1 MATLKAGLLPFYIK
15 FYDEINPV
23 WRKSLEDFVE
33 KVSLRLGKLGVDIEA
48 APVCRLESEFKAAI
62 KQLEDKQ
69 LDALITLHLAYSPS
83 LESAKV
89 LASSKLPIVV
99 LDTTPDYAFGPD
111 TTPDLIMKN
120 HGIHGVQDM
129 CNLLNRNGKAF
140 AIEVGHWEKSDVLE
154 RVVDQ
159 VRAARLATALRSA
172 RVGRIGTPFS
182 GMGDFNVSAAKLKC
196 DLGVTTVQV
205 APAAVSRLLP
215 DANDAAVKAELAS
228 DRKAYHCKGLDQKA
242 HRQASRVTVAINRF
256 IEKEKLSAVTLNF
269 QAVTKASG
277 LPMMPFFGLCKAMAK
292 GTGYAGEGDVLTAAL
307 VGSLMCVYPET
318 SFTEMFCPDWKGGRV
333 FMSHMGE
340 MNPAVAE
347 HAPELYCRKPWIFSD
362 AEAPVSLGACF
373 KPGKAIFVNLAPTRE
388 GYNLIAVPVTMVSG
402 GRNIKFRNTVRG
414 WMKPTLSLNEFLA
427 EYSRVGGTHHAALVY
442 GASLRTLTRFSQL
455 MGFKFIGL

>member
-1 MATLKAGLLPFYIK
+1 
-15 FYDEINPV
+15 
-23 WRKSLEDFVE
+23 
-33 KVSLRLGKLGVDIEA
+33 
-48 APVCRLESEFKAAI
+48 LESEFKVAV
-62 KQLEDKQ
+62 QDLEGKK

-89 LASSKLPIVV
+89 LAATKLPLVV

-111 TTPDLIMKN
+111 TTPALIMNN

-140 AIEVGHWEKSDVLE
+140 AIEVGHWDKSDVLE

-172 RVGRIGTPFS
+172 RVGLIGAPFV
-182 GMGDFNVSAAKLKC
+182 GMGDFSVPAAKLKF
-196 DLGVTTVQV
+196 DLGVTTVQ
-205 APAAVSRLLP
+205 ASPAAVSRLLP
-215 DANDAAVKAELAS
+215 DANDAEVKAELAS
-228 DRKAYHCKGLDQKA
+228 DRKAYNCKALDQKA
-242 HRQASRVTVAINRF
+242 HQQASRVTVAVNRF

-307 VGSLMCVYPET
+307 VGSLMRVYPET

-340 MNPAVAE
+340 INPAVVE
-347 HAPELYCRKPWIFSD
+347 QSPELYYRNPWIFSD

-373 KPGKAIFVNLAPTRE
+373 KPGKAVFVNLAPTRD
-388 GYNLIAVPVTMVSG
+388 GYNLIAAPVTMVSG
-402 GRNIKFRNTVRG
+402 GKNKKFKNTVRG
-414 WMKPTLSLNEFLA
+414 WMKPAMPLNEFLA

-442 GASLRTLTRFSQL
+442 GASMRSLAGFSQI
-455 MGFKFIGL
+455 MNFKFISL